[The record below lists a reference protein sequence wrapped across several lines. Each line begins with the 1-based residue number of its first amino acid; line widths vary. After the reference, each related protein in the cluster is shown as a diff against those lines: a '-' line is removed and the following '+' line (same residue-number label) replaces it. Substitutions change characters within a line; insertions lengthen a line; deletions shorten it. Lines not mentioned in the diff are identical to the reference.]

1 MAFRGDLVNI
11 NLASVFQNLLHNEQS
26 GTLRIFE
33 KEREAFI
40 HFVSGRM
47 TMYSSGA
54 GDRTPLAEY
63 LLRSETVSEKQIAT
77 ASKRLRGRRN
87 LSTVL
92 TRMGIERATICDAVQ
107 RFVTEE
113 VCDLFTWETGRF
125 EFLEGLPPAGIFD
138 SDMAGAGL
146 EIDTNG
152 IILEAAR
159 RADTWDRIN
168 KQIRSDSE
176 IYVVRKDMIDSL
188 ETSFEVQVA
197 TVAGMLDGQR
207 NVTAL
212 AEESGLGRFPVL
224 NALSQL
230 LSRGA
235 IRPISLTEVL
245 GLAATAMAANDYE
258 EAVRFFRRALEIE
271 HNNLDCR
278 RGLIKALEGSGEKTS
293 ASSERKML
301 AVTLQAMG
309 NLEEAAEEL
318 RRAIE
323 GAPTDITAREKYI
336 GLLQTMNAE
345 EAAEE
350 ARLQLG
356 QTYLSLGVAEKARE
370 VFATILKDRPRDPF
384 RVAMML
390 AESCVKGGEVE
401 EGINAYLKAASMA
414 LAAEKYPRAAEACGQ
429 VLKLKPDHPEALK
442 WLEDINTGK
451 LLQRKQR
458 WRIVKYALLATC
470 MAVLTVS
477 WLVYDWMG
485 RDFLDEMSVQAIER
499 CGKDDYRGAID
510 CLTEVSQRFP
520 FTKASL
526 SAYHLRTAVAQALTD
541 REKKILLPARTP
553 KTPESSTSPD
563 SGD

>member
-26 GTLRIFE
+26 GTLRIYE

-92 TRMGIERATICDAVQ
+92 TRMGIERETICDAVQ

-113 VCDLFTWETGRF
+113 VCDLFTWESGRF

-138 SDMAGAGL
+138 SDMAAAGL
-146 EIDTNG
+146 EVDTNG
-152 IILEAAR
+152 IILEAAQ

-176 IYVVRKDMIDSL
+176 IYIVRKDMLDSL
-188 ETSFEVQVA
+188 DTSFEVQVA
-197 TVAGMLDGQR
+197 SVASMLDGQR

-212 AEESGLGRFPVL
+212 SEESGLGRFPVL

-258 EAVRFFRRALEIE
+258 EAVRFFHRALEIE

-278 RGLIKALEGSGEKTS
+278 RGLIKALEGSGEKTA

-318 RRAIE
+318 QRAIE

-336 GLLQTMNAE
+336 SLLQTMNAE
-345 EAAEE
+345 EAAED

-370 VFATILKDRPRDPF
+370 VFAAILKDRPQDPF

-390 AESCVKGGEVE
+390 AEASVKGGDVE
-401 EGINAYLKAASMA
+401 DGINAYLKAASIA
-414 LAAEKYPRAAEACGQ
+414 LDDDKYPRAAEACGE
-429 VLKLKPDHPEALK
+429 VLKLKPDHAEALK

-458 WRIVKYALLATC
+458 WRIVKYVLLACFLGFVTI
-470 MAVLTVS
+470 S
-477 WLVYDWMG
+477 WLVYDWIG
-485 RDFLDEMSVQAIER
+485 RDFLDEMSIESVQR
-499 CGKDDYRGAID
+499 CANDDYSGAID
-510 CLTEVSQRFP
+510 CLTEVSRRFP
-520 FTKASL
+520 LTRASL

-541 REKKILLPARTP
+541 RENKTSRPEEPP
-553 KTPESSTSPD
+553 KSSTSPD